1 MQTKLCGKLICFTQN
16 RKALWRRRRQRR
28 QRRQRRPNCCTIE
41 HKAILINF
49 MAHLFAWHLGAL
61 QLFVEYIPHCNFLL
75 LENTIIIPGQ
85 VEFALL
91 CTSRGG
97 KTKGALRES
106 FLFYG
111 KEGGKPRVAKV
122 DSAQGLYESES
133 PYIYKYPTRLYF
145 SPMIAEEVFFWP
157 RN

>member
-97 KTKGALRES
+97 KQ
-106 FLFYG
+106 
-111 KEGGKPRVAKV
+111 KELCAKV
-122 DSAQGLYESES
+122 FYFMGRKEESQGLQKWTVHKGYMRARAHT
-133 PYIYKYPTRLYF
+133 YINIRLACIF
-145 SPMIAEEVFFWP
+145 
-157 RN
+157 RL